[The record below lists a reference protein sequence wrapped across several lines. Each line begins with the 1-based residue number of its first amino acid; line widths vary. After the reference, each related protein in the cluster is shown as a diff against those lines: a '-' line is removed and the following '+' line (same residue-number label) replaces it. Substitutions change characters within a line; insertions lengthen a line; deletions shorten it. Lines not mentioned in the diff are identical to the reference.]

1 MNSDYDI
8 ISLSHEIKRIMEYA
22 YGERMEDFG
31 LRKVEVDILY
41 FIAHAGNK
49 DTARD
54 IINAQH
60 ISKAHISKSVDNLRQ
75 KGYTLLESQWRCRF
89 GELDLVAKDKR
100 GLLCIVEVKLRG
112 SGSIALPREFVDGRK
127 QQRLRSAAELY
138 LAANELDVPV
148 RFDVA
153 EVYDEG
159 GSLRIS
165 YIENAFI

>member
-1 MNSDYDI
+1 M
-8 ISLSHEIKRIMEYA
+8 
-22 YGERMEDFG
+22 
-31 LRKVEVDILY
+31 
-41 FIAHAGNK
+41 
-49 DTARD
+49 
-54 IINAQH
+54 
-60 ISKAHISKSVDNLRQ
+60 
-75 KGYTLLESQWRCRF
+75 
-89 GELDLVAKDKR
+89 AKDKR

-159 GSLRIS
+159 GSS
-165 YIENAFI
+165 AFPILKTHLFSLIKEETDMKYYSTRDKNVSLSAAEA

>member
-1 MNSDYDI
+1 MESAMNSDYDI

-54 IINAQH
+54 IIDAQH

-75 KGYTLLESQWRCRF
+75 KGYILLEEDCSDHRKAHIHITEK
-89 GELDLVAKDKR
+89 GLPLV
-100 GLLCIVEVKLRG
+100 
-112 SGSIALPREFVDGRK
+112 
-127 QQRLRSAAELY
+127 
-138 LAANELDVPV
+138 
-148 RFDVA
+148 
-153 EVYDEG
+153 
-159 GSLRIS
+159 
-165 YIENAFI
+165 

>member
-1 MNSDYDI
+1 MESAMNSDYDI

-75 KGYTLLESQWRCRF
+75 KGYILLEEDSTDHRKAHIHITEK
-89 GELDLVAKDKR
+89 GLPLVKEFEIIHQRVVEQLFSGVTAEEKACMKR
-100 GLLCIVEVKLRG
+100 
-112 SGSIALPREFVDGRK
+112 IAQK
-127 QQRLRSAAELY
+127 
-138 LAANELDVPV
+138 
-148 RFDVA
+148 VA
-153 EVYDEG
+153 DNA
-159 GSLRIS
+159 RS
-165 YIENAFI
+165 YIEEKA

>member
-1 MNSDYDI
+1 MGKTQS
-8 ISLSHEIKRIMEYA
+8 
-22 YGERMEDFG
+22 
-31 LRKVEVDILY
+31 
-41 FIAHAGNK
+41 AGNRGEAAV
-49 DTARD
+49 ARY
-54 IINAQH
+54 
-60 ISKAHISKSVDNLRQ
+60 LRQ
-75 KGYTLLESQWRCRF
+75 KGYTLLESRF

-112 SGSIALPREFVDGRK
+112 SGSIALPREFVDSRK
-127 QQRLRSAAELY
+127 QQQLRSAAELY

-165 YIENAFI
+165 YIENAFM